1 MPEVLHEDMA
11 GLERGGVA
19 YLRDGAGSAYKRC
32 WLHTHERKLFIFAAA
47 DDDES
52 TTTTTKFEQ
61 IDLLRITR
69 IRECV
74 SVVVQTST
82 SRASVSASASSLRRR
97 RHPHP

>member
-1 MPEVLHEDMA
+1 MA

-52 TTTTTKFEQ
+52 TTTTTTKFEQ

-74 SVVVQTST
+74 SVVVETST
-82 SRASVSASASSLRRR
+82 SPASVSASASSLRRR